1 MNEHDV
7 RLRVVREFRDLL
19 VALAVED
26 GVDEAEVLGIEESM
40 TDAADLLLEA
50 IGFEVVSIDGTVV
63 TARITLPDD

>member
-63 TARITLPDD
+63 TARITLPAD

>member
-63 TARITLPDD
+63 TARITLPTD